1 MGGVGVGVGVGVG
14 GVGGVGGVAD
24 EQFAVSVVRALTS
37 CRRERRSSIAD
48 ARHLFTR
55 RDVLIAFMRAT
66 GIEGTRDGGEWSWMS
81 RSMWITPWAF
91 V

>member
-55 RDVLIAFMRAT
+55 RDVLLIPLMRAT
-66 GIEGTRDGGEWSWMS
+66 GIEGVRDGGEWSGS
-81 RSMWITPWAF
+81 GVGCPGACG
-91 V
+91 